1 MRAAVVDRYGPPEVV
16 RVAEVPVP
24 EPRADQVLVRVVA
37 VAVTSGDARI
47 RAGRFPK
54 GFAIPARLAF
64 GLRGPRRAVQ
74 GSTFSGVVESVGAK
88 VRGISPGDA
97 VCGMTGMRMGAHA
110 EHVAVDAR
118 RIVPKPES
126 VDHDQ
131 AAGVLFGGTTA
142 LHFLRKAGVARG
154 TTVLVNGASG
164 AVGTNIVQLARN
176 LGAVVTGVTSSAN
189 AALVTSL
196 GASDIIDHTVVDLGA
211 VDLGTSV
218 ARYDVV
224 VDTVGNV
231 GIRGGR
237 RLLAQGGRLLLVVA
251 SLGETIRAR
260 GDVVAGSGSERPDDM
275 TALLRDV
282 ADGRLTVVLEP
293 PIALDDIVE
302 AHRRVDSGRKIGNV
316 VVHP

>member
-16 RVAEVPVP
+16 RVAEVPAP
-24 EPRADQVLVRVVA
+24 EPGPDQVLVRVVA
-37 VAVTSGDARI
+37 VAVTAGDARI

-54 GFAIPARLAF
+54 GFGVPARLAF
-64 GLRGPRRAVQ
+64 GLRGPRRPVL
-74 GSTFSGVVESVGAK
+74 GSTFSGIVDAVGSK
-88 VRGISPGDA
+88 VQAIAPGDA

-118 RIVPKPES
+118 RIVPKPDG

-142 LHFLRKAGVARG
+142 LHFLRKAGVTPG

-164 AVGTNIVQLARN
+164 AVGTNVVQLARN
-176 LGAVVTGVTSSAN
+176 LGAVVTGVTSGAN
-189 AALVTSL
+189 AELVTSL
-196 GASDIIDHTVVDLGA
+196 GASDVLDHTTVDLA
-211 VDLGTSV
+211 TSA

-224 VDTVGNV
+224 VDAVGNL
-231 GIRGGR
+231 GLAGGR
-237 RLLAQGGRLLLVVA
+237 RLLTDGGRLVLVVA

-260 GDVVAGSGSERPDDM
+260 GAVIAGSGSERTEDM

-282 ADGRLTVVLEP
+282 AEGMLTVVLEP
-293 PIALDDIVE
+293 PVDLDDIAA
-302 AHRRVDSGRKIGNV
+302 AHRLVDSGRKVGNV

>member
-1 MRAAVVDRYGPPEVV
+1 VVDRYGPPEVV

-24 EPRADQVLVRVVA
+24 EPGPEQVLVRVVA

-54 GFAIPARLAF
+54 GFAIPVRLAF
-64 GLRGPRRAVQ
+64 GLRGPRRPVL
-74 GSTFSGVVESVGAK
+74 GSTFSGVVETVGSK
-88 VRGISPGDA
+88 VEGIAPGDP

-118 RIVPKPES
+118 RIVPKPDA

-142 LHFLRKAGVARG
+142 LHFLRKAGVTPG
-154 TTVLVNGASG
+154 STVLVNGASG

-176 LGAVVTGVTSSAN
+176 LGAAVTGVTSSAN
-189 AALVTSL
+189 AALVASL
-196 GASDIIDHTVVDLGA
+196 GATEIIDRTVVVLGA
-211 VDLGTSV
+211 VDLGTSA

-224 VDTVGNV
+224 VDTVGNL

-237 RLLAQGGRLLLVVA
+237 RLLAEGGRLLLVVA

-260 GDVVAGSGSERPDDM
+260 GDVVAGSGAERTEDM
-275 TALLRDV
+275 TALLQDV
-282 ADGRLTVVLEP
+282 AEGRLTVVLEP
-293 PIALDDIVE
+293 PVDLDDIVA
-302 AHRRVDSGRKIGNV
+302 AHRLVDSGRKVGNV